1 MGAKEAFEKSFREL
15 VMKMPYFKITVT
27 EICREA
33 HLSRKTFYDNFQ
45 DKEEI
50 LEAIFE
56 DDVVKPILTMNS
68 LLSVNQSR
76 DLMEMY
82 MQNVY
87 TPICND
93 KEFYQRLV
101 RPMKGVDDTFIRVVT
116 NSLEKLNHHIMADV
130 SSAEGVEREYVAY
143 FFASS
148 QAMLMQKW
156 IFDGMPLTPEE
167 LGSLYKK
174 MTGSYWET
182 NSRTLS

>member
-15 VMKMPYFKITVT
+15 VMRLPYWKITVT

-56 DDVVKPILTMNS
+56 NDVVKPILTMNS
-68 LLSVNQSR
+68 LLSANQSR

-87 TPICND
+87 TPIYKD

-116 NSLEKLNHHIMADV
+116 NSLEKLNHQIMADF
-130 SSAEGVEREYVAY
+130 SPAEGIEREYVAY

-156 IFDGMPLTPEE
+156 IFDGMPLTPEDF
-167 LGSLYKK
+167 GTLYKK
-174 MTGSYWET
+174 LTGAYWEA
-182 NSRTLS
+182 NSSVSS